1 VGLLRAV
8 VFLINPQTD
17 KKTADRSLGRDQA
30 GPNSERQKMF
40 AVIKTGGK
48 QYRVAANDLL
58 KIEKVEG
65 QVGDI
70 VEIGHV
76 LAHGE
81 GENVT
86 FGAPFVDGALV
97 TAEVVE
103 QGKNRTVI
111 AFKKRRRQNSRRKIG
126 HRQLLTT
133 VRIAEILLDGAKPT
147 KKAAAKTEAK
157 AAPKKEA
164 KAEAAPKEAEAKAT
178 ETAAPLFKAPKGEPD
193 DLTVIKGIGPVA
205 AGQLNEQGITTFAQ
219 IAKLSDKDVAK
230 IDEHMPFSA
239 DQIMDWR
246 EQAKELAKK

>member
-1 VGLLRAV
+1 
-8 VFLINPQTD
+8 
-17 KKTADRSLGRDQA
+17 
-30 GPNSERQKMF
+30 MF

-58 KIEKVEG
+58 KIEKLEAK
-65 QVGDI
+65 VGDI
-70 VEIGHV
+70 VEIGNV

-133 VRIAEILLDGAKPT
+133 VRIAEILLGGAKPS
-147 KKAAAKTEAK
+147 KKAAAK
-157 AAPKKEA
+157 PEA
-164 KAEAAPKEAEAKAT
+164 KAEAKAEVAAEAKA
-178 ETAAPLFKAPKGEPD
+178 EVAAKEPKAKKEPKAEAAAGEEAKPAPLFKAPKGEPD

-205 AGQLNEQGITTFAQ
+205 AKDLAEQGIITFAQ
-219 IAKLSDKDVAK
+219 LAKLTDKDVAK

-239 DQIMDWR
+239 DQIKDWR

>member
-1 VGLLRAV
+1 
-8 VFLINPQTD
+8 
-17 KKTADRSLGRDQA
+17 
-30 GPNSERQKMF
+30 MF

-58 KIEKVEG
+58 KIEKLEAN
-65 QVGDI
+65 VGDI
-70 VEIGHV
+70 VEIGNV

-86 FGAPFVDGALV
+86 FGAPFVDGAMV

-133 VRIAEILLDGAKPT
+133 VRIAEILLGGAKPA

-157 AAPKKEA
+157 AEAEPKAAAKAEAPPKKEA
-164 KAEAAPKEAEAKAT
+164 KAETTEDKAAEA
-178 ETAAPLFKAPKGEPD
+178 AAPLFKAPKGEPD

-239 DQIMDWR
+239 DQIKDWR

>member
-1 VGLLRAV
+1 
-8 VFLINPQTD
+8 
-17 KKTADRSLGRDQA
+17 
-30 GPNSERQKMF
+30 MF

-58 KIEKVEG
+58 KIEKLEAK
-65 QVGDI
+65 VGDI
-70 VEIGHV
+70 VEIGNV

-86 FGAPFVDGALV
+86 FGAPFVDGAMV

-133 VRIAEILLDGAKPT
+133 VRIAEILLGGAKPS
-147 KKAAAKTEAK
+147 KKAAAKPEAK
-157 AAPKKEA
+157 AETKAEVAAEA
-164 KAEAAPKEAEAKAT
+164 KAEAAPKEPKAKKEAAPKAEAASGEEAK
-178 ETAAPLFKAPKGEPD
+178 AAPLFKAPKGEPD

-205 AGQLNEQGITTFAQ
+205 AKDLAEQGIVTFAQ
-219 IAKLSDKDVAK
+219 LAKLSDKDVAK

-239 DQIMDWR
+239 DQIKDWR

>member
-1 VGLLRAV
+1 
-8 VFLINPQTD
+8 
-17 KKTADRSLGRDQA
+17 
-30 GPNSERQKMF
+30 MF

-58 KIEKVEG
+58 KIEKLEAK
-65 QVGDI
+65 VGDI
-70 VEIGHV
+70 VEIGNV

-81 GENVT
+81 GENVV

-133 VRIAEILLDGAKPT
+133 VRISEFLLGGAKPA
-147 KKAAAKTEAK
+147 KKAAAKPEAK
-157 AAPKKEA
+157 AEAKAPEAKAEVAAEA
-164 KAEAAPKEAEAKAT
+164 KAEAAPKEPKAKKEPKAEAAPKAEAKA
-178 ETAAPLFKAPKGEPD
+178 ETAAAPLFKAPKGEPD

-205 AGQLNEQGITTFAQ
+205 AKDLAEQGIVTFAQ
-219 IAKLSDKDVAK
+219 LAKLSDKDVAK

-239 DQIMDWR
+239 DQIKDWR

>member
-1 VGLLRAV
+1 
-8 VFLINPQTD
+8 
-17 KKTADRSLGRDQA
+17 
-30 GPNSERQKMF
+30 MF

-86 FGAPFVDGALV
+86 FGGPFVDGALV

-164 KAEAAPKEAEAKAT
+164 KAEAAPKETEAKAS

-239 DQIMDWR
+239 DQVMDWR
-246 EQAKELAKK
+246 EQAKDLAKK